1 MPSENQKVMET
12 TNRKLLSHFDP
23 L

>member
-12 TNRKLLSHFDP
+12 TNQKFLSHFDP

>member
-12 TNRKLLSHFDP
+12 TNRKFLSHFDP